1 MTGRTNAVCQ
11 QRMRNHYET
20 EKSLLMRICFMRI
33 LDGFFNFNIMFFFN
47 FSYAL
52 IDLSKALYIH
62 RTLLATTYYIIFYQ
76 ETL

>member
-33 LDGFFNFNIMFFFN
+33 LDSFFNFDIMFFFN

-52 IDLSKALYIH
+52 IDLSRALYIIVH
-62 RTLLATTYYIIFYQ
+62 YLQLHIILYFIKK
-76 ETL
+76 L